1 VGGGGRLSD
10 EPYSRRNAPSVITIK
25 TKQMEDFDAIM
36 RRIDSKLAAEAS
48 YKPVSRWRNYS
59 LKRANSNA
67 PYHYRRG
74 GRLYVVMQDTE
85 GVLHHNIQK
94 LEYNTQENTTCKL
107 TNRKSKNA
115 TNPSLQL
122 ELTAS
127 HLAYIRY
134 NKADTSAK

>member
-1 VGGGGRLSD
+1 
-10 EPYSRRNAPSVITIK
+10 
-25 TKQMEDFDAIM
+25 MEDFDDIM

-48 YKPVSRWRNYS
+48 YKPINKWKNYS

-74 GRLYVVMQDTE
+74 GRLYLVLKDTE
-85 GVLHHNIQK
+85 GVLHHTIQK
-94 LEYNTQENTTCKL
+94 LEYPTQENTTCKL

-115 TNPSLQL
+115 TNPGLQL

-134 NKADTSAK
+134 NKADKSAK